1 MESLFYSAEID
12 QHHSLCL
19 RPVSSALQYSG
30 AKGVMADLQKTDL
43 RPETAQ
49 EAVIWIEMY

>member
-43 RPETAQ
+43 RAETAQ